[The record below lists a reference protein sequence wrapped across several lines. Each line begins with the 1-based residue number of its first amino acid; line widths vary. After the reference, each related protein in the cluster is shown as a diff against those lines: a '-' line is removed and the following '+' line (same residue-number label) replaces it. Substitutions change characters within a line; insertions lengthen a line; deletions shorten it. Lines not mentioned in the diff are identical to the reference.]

1 MDKTHWKKLTNPD
14 YLGAYSLASGDGYN
28 ELVVKITYVKQ
39 EKVVGP
45 DGKQEMCMVAHLA
58 DGLKPM
64 ILNRTNC
71 KAIEKVCG
79 SPFIDDWAGVSVAVY
94 VAKVKAFGDVV
105 DALRIR
111 PTKPK
116 ATSTATANTPIICE
130 ACGDALKP
138 AFGMNESRL
147 AEYSKKHCGG
157 RVYCRGCMEALKQ
170 AQDEAKKAEAA
181 EGNA

>member
-14 YLGAYSLASGDGYN
+14 YLGAYSLASGDGYR
-28 ELVVKITYVKQ
+28 EIVAKIAYVKQ

-79 SPFIDDWAGVSVAVY
+79 SPFIDDWAGVMISVY
-94 VAKVKAFGDVV
+94 VAEVKAFGDVV

-116 ATSTATANTPIICE
+116 ATSTTTDKPILCE

-138 AFGMNESRL
+138 AFGKNEVQL
-147 AEYSKKHCGG
+147 AEYSKVHCDGKVFCKDCLLSF
-157 RVYCRGCMEALKQ
+157 RD
-170 AQDEAKKAEAA
+170 AQQEAKKAEATKTDK
-181 EGNA
+181 

>member
-14 YLGAYSLASGDGYN
+14 YLGAYSLASGDGY
-28 ELVVKITYVKQ
+28 EEKIVKITMVRQ
-39 EKVVGP
+39 EKVTGP

-71 KAIEKVCG
+71 KAIEKVVG
-79 SPFIDDWAGVSVAVY
+79 SSFIEDWAGHCVTVY
-94 VAKVKAFGDVV
+94 VAKVKAFGEVV

-116 ATSTATANTPIICE
+116 AKEPAKPITCD
-130 ACGDALKP
+130 ACGEELKP
-138 AFGMNESRL
+138 AFGMNVQQL
-147 AEYSKKHCGG
+147 AEYSKRHCGG
-157 RVYCRGCMEALKQ
+157 KVYCKSCMEAFKQ
-170 AQDEAKKAEAA
+170 AQDAAKQTQAVDAN
-181 EGNA
+181 G

>member
-14 YLGAYSLASGDGYN
+14 YLGAYSFASGDGY
-28 ELVVKITYVKQ
+28 EEKVVKITTVRQ
-39 EKVVGP
+39 EKVTGP

-71 KAIEKVCG
+71 KAIEKVSG
-79 SPFIDDWAGVSVAVY
+79 SPFIEAWAGVCVTVY

-116 ATSTATANTPIICE
+116 AVEPPKPIKCD
-130 ACGDALKP
+130 ACGEEVKA
-138 AFGMNESRL
+138 AFGMNAQQL
-147 AEYSKKHCGG
+147 AEYSKRHCEGK
-157 RVYCRGCMEALKQ
+157 VFCKSCMEAYKQ
-170 AQDEAKKAEAA
+170 TQDAKKSENSG
-181 EGNA
+181 ENG

>member
-14 YLGAYSLASGDGYN
+14 YLGAYSLASGDGYR
-28 ELVVKITYVKQ
+28 EIVAKITYVKQ

-79 SPFIDDWAGVSVAVY
+79 SPFIDDWAGVMISVY

-116 ATSTATANTPIICE
+116 ATDKPILCE

-138 AFGMNESRL
+138 AFGMNEAQL
-147 AEYSKKHCGG
+147 AEYSKRHCSGKI
-157 RVYCRGCMEALKQ
+157 YCKSCMEALKQ

-181 EGNA
+181 KTDK